1 MTARPTTRRDQRR
14 RAGRGTGPAPLLPQH
29 PQGQQAEH
37 PRHPRRPRPEDHQH
51 PQGNDGAH
59 PRHPQTEDAPA
70 WAARHVDER
79 ADGNAGDAAP
89 PDGRRAGR
97 GRGGCRQAG
106 AAVVPTPR
114 ALRPLAQALVAVAAE
129 VHAAR
134 RDPLGAERQVG
145 ADHLRMPATGVV
157 HPVRWGVRSGL
168 VPPATPERTPAGVV
182 SSQVKGAPPPP
193 VVNPDCMGDCA

>member
-14 RAGRGTGPAPLLPQH
+14 RGGRGAGPAPLLSQH

-37 PRHPRRPRPEDHQH
+37 PHHPQRPRPEDHQH

-70 WAARHVDER
+70 GAARHVDER
-79 ADGNAGDAAP
+79 ADGSAGDAAP
-89 PDGRRAGR
+89 PDGRRVGR
-97 GRGGCRQAG
+97 GRGGCRQADD
-106 AAVVPTPR
+106 AVVPTPGS
-114 ALRPLAQALVAVAAE
+114 LRPLAQALVAVAAE

-157 HPVRWGVRSGL
+157 HPVRWGSVQGSFL
-168 VPPATPERTPAGVV
+168 PPLL
-182 SSQVKGAPPPP
+182 SGAPLGSRRTSVMALHP
-193 VVNPDCMGDCA
+193 CQW